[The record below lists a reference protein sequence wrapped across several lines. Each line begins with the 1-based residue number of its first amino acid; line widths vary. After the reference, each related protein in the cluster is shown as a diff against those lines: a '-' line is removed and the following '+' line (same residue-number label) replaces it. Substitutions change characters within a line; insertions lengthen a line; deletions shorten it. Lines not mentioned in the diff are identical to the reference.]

1 MPRARTGTLI
11 YKKTLGWIAR
21 VWMPVVAKDGTKSE
35 ERRGVQLDTH
45 DRDLA
50 RRKLATI
57 AGMLERGELIG
68 DAVKVEAKRIAI
80 FREER
85 EAFIAG
91 RKAAKVVQAPDEE
104 RLLKEY
110 AKRLDP
116 MRINQVRKHDVDAL
130 LEDALPKL
138 AEESLKKLRKTLFA
152 LFDAPRRAGII
163 KENPV
168 ADVEIPEGARREV
181 RPREIITDAEILTFL
196 GGRASGPNGKK
207 PRADAER
214 RLHEMKVMAICSRVF
229 GGLRTAEVNR
239 WSWDMI
245 LNPDLD
251 VQTFVSIDIRRAKA
265 KRGHEGRVQ
274 TFIVPEQMRP
284 MLRGW
289 HELHGCP
296 VDGPVFPVTK
306 GKRSGEHRVERGT
319 SYAARLRRELLRM
332 GIKRHAIH
340 HDTPKSR
347 RADFHSFRRAFSTAL
362 AENGVNEQRAMQLTA
377 HADSKTHA
385 RYVQK
390 TAAMQ
395 VIPDAAVPM
404 LPASFASGK
413 VPAGPFRL
421 LAKGGDPANTVK
433 QARPVRFEL
442 TTSGF
447 EGRRS
452 IQLSYG
458 RVYNVG
464 P

>member
-1 MPRARTGTLI
+1 MKEA
-11 YKKTLGWIAR
+11 WIA
-21 VWMPVVAKDGTKSE
+21 A
-35 ERRGVQLDTH
+35 
-45 DRDLA
+45 
-50 RRKLATI
+50 
-57 AGMLERGELIG
+57 
-68 DAVKVEAKRIAI
+68 
-80 FREER
+80 
-85 EAFIAG
+85 
-91 RKAAKVVQAPDEE
+91 RKAAGVVQAPDEE
-104 RLLKEY
+104 RLLNEY

-116 MRINQVRKHDVDAL
+116 MRINQVRKHDIDAV

-138 AEESLKKLRKTLFA
+138 AEESLKKLRKTLLA
-152 LFDAPRRAGII
+152 VFDGPRRGGII

-168 ADVEIPEGARREV
+168 ADVEIPVGARRDD
-181 RPREIITDAEILTFL
+181 RERVILTDEEIAAFL
-196 GGRASGPNGKK
+196 NGRASGPAGKK
-207 PRADAER
+207 PRKDAER

-245 LNPDLD
+245 LDPDLN
-251 VQTFVSIDIRRAKA
+251 VQTFASIDIRRAKA
-265 KRGHEGRVQ
+265 KRGRDGKVQ
-274 TFIVPEQMRP
+274 TFIVPEPMRP

-296 VDGPVFPVTK
+296 TGGAVFPVTK
-306 GKRSGEHRVERGT
+306 GKRAGEHRVERGT

-332 GIKRHAIH
+332 GITRHAIH

-362 AENGVNEQRAMQLTA
+362 AEAGVNEQRAMQLTA

-390 TAAMQ
+390 SSAMQ
-395 VIPDAAVPM
+395 VIPKAAVPLM
-404 LPASFASGK
+404 PASFASGK
-413 VPAGPFRL
+413 VPAGPLRL
-421 LAKGGDPANTVK
+421 LAKGGDPEKAEK

-447 EGRRS
+447 EGPPSLWPNPRKKRLGAREPLGAVTHVQQRPAAGDAIRLTRARHPRRT
-452 IQLSYG
+452 
-458 RVYNVG
+458 